1 MISQVCLPFLNYV
14 PSKPMYPCTNWKVL
28 LKDSFPHLDTEK
40 KNKIK
45 KKCGSLAGAE
55 IFITCLGFIYVCF
68 CCSYKLTDL
77 LKYVLF

>member
-40 KNKIK
+40 KK
-45 KKCGSLAGAE
+45 KN
-55 IFITCLGFIYVCF
+55 V
-68 CCSYKLTDL
+68 DH
-77 LKYVLF
+77 